1 MQLTVQDLSKLISVP
16 EKTIHHWIQEGEI
29 PVHRVRSQYRFNRAE
44 VLEWAISKGVKIA
57 GSPWEL
63 VVLSFIF
70 IVGSLGMGVLISNIS
85 QSQMQAIYLALFLVL
100 IPAIILSGLMFSREN
115 MPAFT
120 YWYSELLPVTQ
131 YLEIC
136 RGIMLR
142 GISAGTLW
150 LSSTLPMLILS
161 VIYFVASVLVF
172 RKRI

>member
-1 MQLTVQDLSKLISVP
+1 
-16 EKTIHHWIQEGEI
+16 
-29 PVHRVRSQYRFNRAE
+29 
-44 VLEWAISKGVKIA
+44 
-57 GSPWEL
+57 
-63 VVLSFIF
+63 
-70 IVGSLGMGVLISNIS
+70 MGVLISNSS
-85 QSQMQAIYLALFLVL
+85 QSQMQAIYIALFLVL

-115 MPAFT
+115 MPGFT

-150 LSSTLPMLILS
+150 ISSTLPMLILS